1 MDDAVVVGIDS
12 LEGEPGLVAIEAAVQ
27 QLLQGREGEV
37 AVIHGLVV
45 DPHLPAHEGLALR
58 GKGRGIGQDVLLVRI
73 GGDHVASTDDVL
85 VLVHELEVD
94 NAVVVGVDSL
104 EGEPGLLTGEAA
116 VQQLGEGVEGE
127 LAVIH
132 GLAVDPDLP
141 AHEGLTG
148 GGKGCGIGQVVLLI
162 GVGGDHVAAADDVLV
177 LVHELEVDDTVV
189 VGKDGLEGQPGLI
202 LVEVLAVLLHEC
214 IERIV
219 GELALI
225 HGGIPKTHLPAH
237 KGLALGGEA
246 GGSRGLKLDAG
257 GGGDDIAAAQGHV
270 LAVHIVHKGH
280 MDGVVHSALTVQA
293 DHEGIRDN
301 PLDVVVIQHN
311 GHGGAVHTGVSL
323 RIGVIRRHIGGGIEP
338 DVVVITLDA
347 QTVARHRVAA
357 IQQAGGDGL
366 VALGGA
372 VHLQVPQKGLQLG
385 IRGGDSADGDRD
397 NIVIN
402 HQVALF
408 RQLITLGDPAGI
420 NVGGLHAVGVGS
432 HSHGVAVADCL
443 TGCLVHEADRDVSRD
458 ALEDRGDG
466 NEALGPIPDDML
478 KHIGQSRGRR
488 QYAAVLTVVAPAGEG
503 VAGRG
508 GDALKGVET
517 GFRLGEG
524 FMIEHLT
531 GGLGQISL
539 GGIRNV
545 VVDGDGAVLLDKDRK
560 LIIFGSGRIS
570 IILRKHVSRGRG
582 EFAQRHGLLVG
593 GNGHTLGAAL
603 HFQAGLLIHKHDGE
617 GQRGG
622 LVDGIDIHG
631 SEGIAVFVCSPV
643 VGIGVSSKGR
653 VVKCVY
659 SALPI
664 NLPTGELHTDGGGL
678 ISLIDG
684 RPQRR
689 PGRISRGHSTLAEF
703 HNTSAHLGGIL
714 ENNVDG
720 RDLLRPCSGIS
731 LAVGYF
737 FFQRGTPAGEVP
749 AVTVQFSGKAGGKVA
764 EQEVLVFLILEHI
777 AAYTVLVGHGVRV
790 LKHIGGAVA
799 RAAVGVI
806 APDGVD
812 YCTVVGG
819 DINSIDCG
827 RRGIGLA
834 VDRIGIGTR
843 PADKDNGLPVHS
855 IMGGFQGITQR
866 IVLGISNGDIHGLG
880 ILTIDLAAVGIIGQL
895 VRIGDRLLVGQGHS
909 DIVSLV
915 LQSPLGRAGHA
926 LDIISS
932 SITALNFRV
941 YFGNLGREARVAGQ
955 PQPLGSRSRR
965 IAHPGVLHRQG
976 GGAEGGLGHRE
987 RNGAAVLAV
996 LSTVVQGSV
1005 PVQGDSKLARRLGV
1019 VLDLDLIGQG
1029 DALILLQALIVRPG
1043 NDVAIYLGGGA
1054 AFGDGDIP
1062 HQFHI
1067 FAQRVADQAK
1077 DVPADLLEA
1086 VGKIFGVIGR
1096 IIMLLVSSQLLEI
1109 LALVSKADSIDLA
1122 VLLEGIGLLSGPDGD
1137 VMPPKTADPLLVTGL
1152 TVGQDDHDA
1161 VVCAVLQ
1168 HVSALL
1174 DASAQRGAVT
1184 RKILIPLN
1192 SGNRRVFLGGFVIIH
1207 DIMAI
1212 NIVAQALYHGLQS
1225 VQGDF
1230 PTALCP
1236 AIIYPGTSGPI
1247 QNIIIVL
1254 MVRPFGIVLRAIQH
1268 RPGTVD
1274 HEHHVGLLGLDVLL
1288 VGSSGQGDLI
1298 GVIRARHKFCGLVQ
1312 GDIRILPPRVLA
1324 VDCIILVSWP

>member
-37 AVIHGLVV
+37 AVVHGLVV

-58 GKGRGIGQDVLLVRI
+58 GKGRGIGQDVLLIGI

-148 GGKGCGIGQVVLLI
+148 GGKGRGIGQVVLLVGI
-162 GVGGDHVAAADDVLV
+162 GGDHVAAADDVLV

-293 DHEGIRDN
+293 DHGGIRDN
-301 PLDVVVIQHN
+301 PLVAVAMQHN
-311 GHGGAVHTGVSL
+311 DHGGAIHTGVGL
-323 RIGVIRRHIGGGIEP
+323 RIGVIRRHVGGSIEL

-347 QTVARHRVAA
+347 QAVARHCVAA
-357 IQQAGGDGL
+357 SQQAGGNGL

-372 VHLQVPQKGLQLG
+372 VHLQVPQEGLQLV
-385 IRGGDSADGDRD
+385 IRGGDPADGDRD

-834 VDRIGIGTR
+834 VDLGILR
-843 PADKDNGLPVHS
+843 SSPADKDNGLPVLS
-855 IMGGFQGITQR
+855 IMGGLQGIIQR
-866 IVLGISNGDIHGLG
+866 VALGSSNGDVHGLG
-880 ILTIDLAAVGIIGQL
+880 ILTTNHAAVGIIGQL

-955 PQPLGSRSRR
+955 PQPLGLGGSYLVSTRTS
-965 IAHPGVLHRQG
+965 VLHRQG
-976 GGAEGGLGHRE
+976 SGADGVLGLRE
-987 RNGAAVLAV
+987 LNGASVLAV
-996 LSTVVQGSV
+996 RSPVVQGSFAI
-1005 PVQGDSKLARRLGV
+1005 QGDSRGARRLGS

-1029 DALILLQALIVRPG
+1029 DSLARFQAAFVRPC

-1054 AFGDGDIP
+1054 VGRLNLQGVRY
-1062 HQFHI
+1062 QLHI

-1077 DVPADLLEA
+1077 DVLADLLEA
-1086 VGKIFGVIGR
+1086 GGQIFGVIGR
-1096 IIMLLVSSQLLEI
+1096 IIVFLSSSGILSRQILE
-1109 LALVSKADSIDLA
+1109 AFTLVSKADRIDLA
-1122 VLLEGIGLLSGPDGD
+1122 VFLEGIGLLSGPHGQKKP
-1137 VMPPKTADPLLVTGL
+1137 VAGL
-1152 TVGQDDHDA
+1152 AVGQDDHDA
-1161 VVCAVLQ
+1161 IICTVLQ
-1168 HVSALL
+1168 HFSAFH
-1174 DASAQRGAVT
+1174 DASGQRGAV
-1184 RKILIPLN
+1184 RGKPSGIFNL
-1192 SGNRRVFLGGFVIIH
+1192 GNRSILTRRNPTIH
-1207 DIMAI
+1207 DIRAI
-1212 NIVAQALYHGLQS
+1212 DVVAQAAHHGSQGC
-1225 VQGDF
+1225 QGDF
-1230 PTALCP
+1230 PTALLP
-1236 AIIYPGTSGPI
+1236 RPGFPI
-1247 QNIIIVL
+1247 HSRNI
-1254 MVRPFGIVLRAIQH
+1254 RH

-1274 HEHHVGLLGLDVLL
+1274 YEYDVGLLGLDILL
-1288 VGSSGQGDLI
+1288 VGRGGQGDLI
-1298 GVIRARHKFCGLVQ
+1298 GVIRQARCDLAQ
-1312 GDIRILPPRVLA
+1312 GDSRIVLLRVLA
-1324 VDCIILVSWP
+1324 ADCIILVSWL